1 MNYSQTDIGLLIFY
15 NFGALIMLI
24 FVFLALPSI
33 YKGPLKL
40 EEAK

>member
-1 MNYSQTDIGLLIFY
+1 MDFNQTDIGLLIFY
-15 NFGALIMLI
+15 NIGGLFLLITLI
-24 FVFLALPSI
+24 LVLPTL

>member
-1 MNYSQTDIGLLIFY
+1 MNPSDFFLFY
-15 NFGALIMLI
+15 IALGVAVLAMVL
-24 FVFLALPSI
+24 LALPTL